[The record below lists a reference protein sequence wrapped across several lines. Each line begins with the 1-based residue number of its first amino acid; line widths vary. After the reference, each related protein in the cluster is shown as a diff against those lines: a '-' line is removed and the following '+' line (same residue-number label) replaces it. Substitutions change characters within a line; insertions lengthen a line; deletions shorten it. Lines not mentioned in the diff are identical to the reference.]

1 VPDAPVLP
9 VVEDDRVVPDA
20 AEEAVTTVVVVAAVV
35 DDGDRYLVTQRQAG
49 VHLAGMWEFP
59 GGKVREAE
67 SHEQALRR
75 EMVEELGVDVAVE
88 GLVLSTSHSYP
99 DRTVALH
106 FYRCRLLGRPAPQ
119 LGQEMQW
126 VTSAELRA
134 LEFPPA
140 DADLIAL
147 LSDS

>member
-1 VPDAPVLP
+1 
-9 VVEDDRVVPDA
+9 
-20 AEEAVTTVVVVAAVV
+20 V
-35 DDGDRYLVTQRQAG
+35 DEGGKYLVTRRQAG

-59 GGKVREAE
+59 GGKVGEAE
-67 SHEQALRR
+67 THAQALRR
-75 EMVEELGVDVAVE
+75 EMAEELGVDVAVE

-106 FYRCRLLGRPAPQ
+106 FYKCRLLGPPTPQ
-119 LGQEMQW
+119 LGQQMQW
-126 VTSAELRA
+126 VRRSELRT

-147 LSDS
+147 LSDA

>member
-1 VPDAPVLP
+1 M
-9 VVEDDRVVPDA
+9 
-20 AEEAVTTVVVVAAVV
+20 TTVDVVAAVV
-35 DDGDRYLVTQRQAG
+35 DEGGKYLVTRRQAG

-59 GGKVREAE
+59 GGKVGEAE
-67 SHEQALRR
+67 THAQALRR
-75 EMVEELGVDVAVE
+75 EMAEELGVDVAVD

-106 FYRCRLLGRPAPQ
+106 FYKCRLLGPPMPQ
-119 LGQEMQW
+119 LGQQMQW
-126 VTSAELRA
+126 VRRSELRT

-147 LSDS
+147 LSDA

>member
-1 VPDAPVLP
+1 LSIVN
-9 VVEDDRVVPDA
+9 
-20 AEEAVTTVVVVAAVV
+20 VVAAVV
-35 DDGDRYLVTQRQAG
+35 DDGHRYLVTRRQAG

-59 GGKVREAE
+59 GGKVGQAE

-75 EMVEELGVDVAVE
+75 EMLEELGVDVAVE
-88 GLVLSTSHSYP
+88 GAVLSTSHSYP

-106 FYRCRLLGRPAPQ
+106 FYRCRLLGSPVPQ
-119 LGQEMQW
+119 LGQQMRW
-126 VTSAELRA
+126 VTGAELKS

-147 LSDS
+147 LTDS

>member
-1 VPDAPVLP
+1 
-9 VVEDDRVVPDA
+9 
-20 AEEAVTTVVVVAAVV
+20 VTTVDVVAAVV
-35 DDGDRYLVTQRQAG
+35 DEGGKYLVTRRQAG

-59 GGKVREAE
+59 GGKVGEAE
-67 SHEQALRR
+67 THAQALRR
-75 EMVEELGVDVAVE
+75 EMAEELGVDVAVD

-106 FYRCRLLGRPAPQ
+106 FYKCRLLGPPMPQ
-119 LGQEMQW
+119 LGQQMQW
-126 VTSAELRA
+126 VRRSELRT

-147 LSDS
+147 LSDA